1 MTLFILYLYYLTRK
15 EVLKMARGAPRQFP
29 YTLEE
34 TQEKFEL
41 YKQKVADNEVLFPCW
56 QDFCVFID
64 VDTDMADEVML
75 DPVGTNKELSE
86 YLKKSLK
93 WCFNQLFTNPNWLKK
108 PVAAIYLSKQ
118 KFGGY
123 CYTDKQE
130 VKQDT
135 KMDINVSFGGKKKV
149 NNAFD

>member
-1 MTLFILYLYYLTRK
+1 
-15 EVLKMARGAPRQFP
+15 MAGPIRQFP
-29 YTLEE
+29 YTLDQTKEL
-34 TQEKFEL
+34 FEQ
-41 YKQKVADNEVLFPCW
+41 YKQKVQENEILFPCW

-64 VDTDMADEVML
+64 VDTDTADKTML
-75 DPVGTNKELSE
+75 TPVDTNKELAE
-86 YLKKSLK
+86 YLKKAVK

-135 KMDINVSFGGKKKV
+135 KMEINVSFGGKRKV
-149 NNAFD
+149 QDPFG